1 MTASLFQNWL
11 VSFDNEMDK
20 MKRKT
25 IFFLDNCCAHKVRVR
40 LENVALHF
48 LPPNTTAIL
57 QPYVNFMCAIII

>member
-11 VSFDNEMDK
+11 VSFDKEMNK
-20 MKRKT
+20 MKREAAL
-25 IFFLDNCCAHKVRVR
+25 FLDNFCAHKVKVK

-57 QPYVNFMCAIII
+57 QPMDQGII